1 MKYIHFLFPIFMN
14 IINRY
19 VVGQDLQGVCI
30 TCKDNFLNCK
40 LNCVVPHNNVDKDKA
55 WPINTPVTLE
65 SIQSCI
71 NKCVTIRNNCVDSE
85 ETKKCYSCSLEC
97 AKNYDAS
104 ILTCVNQHSTTKKAT
119 YNKNQ
124 DACANKVG
132 YIATTCMETCYGSDM
147 LNGWTPETEIGILLE
162 QRTMSKFIIPEPK

>member
-30 TCKDNFLNCK
+30 TCKDTFLTCK
-40 LNCVVPHNNVDKDKA
+40 LNCVIPHHNVYIDKA
-55 WPINTPVTLE
+55 WYPFTLE
-65 SIQSCI
+65 LIQ
-71 NKCVTIRNNCVDSE
+71 NCVNECAIIRNNCVDSE

-132 YIATTCMETCYGSDM
+132 YIASTCMETCYGSDM
-147 LNGWTPETEIGILLE
+147 LGGWTPETEIGIPLE